1 MKEAYMANLNVL
13 IIEDLPRWQSLFKSL
28 LKKINKNV
36 NVNSAY
42 NQAEAE
48 SYFENNTYDL
58 IILDLKIP
66 LNNLDK
72 NFGTSINLDLLNKI
86 RKSYRNKLCGIII
99 TSAYGEISIV
109 KDSLRLNKVYNFFEK
124 GDTFDNS
131 LFTQNLKEAIF
142 QSRLWQIEE
151 IVNNRYQLTIHLN
164 KDSIIG
170 CEVVHG
176 TNISASHMLD
186 RPKNFNCDEFAR
198 RGDNLNIFLSTSE
211 GLQRWRPEAKA
222 IGKEIYEQ
230 LFSERA
236 FLENLY
242 KAQSNTKS
250 TNDLWIRLNGS
261 ANTLGVPFELM
272 HNNLDYLSHQ
282 HIFTRS
288 LTGYNIPHK
297 KTFHLFL
304 KDLEKSNETLR
315 ILIAGSNCDGLIPQ
329 VDAEIEILKAEIT
342 DSLNNLGINFKVE
355 PLLTEEASYEKVSE
369 ALRSGNY
376 HIFHFCGHGDFVNQ
390 MPENSGIW
398 LLDKTGMPK
407 KLGAAQLNLLTQ
419 NSNLQFIF
427 LNCCLS
433 AGTAD
438 RIGSGDFYGVFEAL
452 VRAGVPSALGYRW
465 TVLDKSAL
473 QLARKFYQKLWR
485 SFSPGESLYYA
496 RQEIKFEQGL
506 NDETWASPVLLMQ
519 NS

>member
-1 MKEAYMANLNVL
+1 MTKLKILIAEDKEEWQKTLCAILENTNLSLDIDQAYTAKQVEEF
-13 IIEDLPRWQSLFKSL
+13 ID
-28 LKKINKNV
+28 
-36 NVNSAY
+36 A
-42 NQAEAE
+42 
-48 SYFENNTYDL
+48 NTYDL
-58 IILDLKIP
+58 VIFDIGLPLDDKALLKGEDQIC
-66 LNNLDK
+66 LYLLSKIRADK
-72 NFGTSINLDLLNKI
+72 NNH
-86 RKSYRNKLCGIII
+86 LCGIIVLTGYGQISDAI
-99 TSAYGEISIV
+99 TSVQEY
-109 KDSLRLNKVYNFFEK
+109 KVYVYVEKDNFPTYHFPK
-124 GDTFDNS
+124 TVCA
-131 LFTQNLKEAIF
+131 AIF
-142 QSRLWQIEE
+142 QSRLWRIEE
-151 IVNNRYQLTIHLN
+151 VVNNRYQLTIHLN
-164 KDSIIG
+164 KDSVIG

-176 TNISASHMLD
+176 TNILASHMLD
-186 RPKNFNCDEFAR
+186 RPKIFDCDEFAR
-198 RGDNLNIFLSTSE
+198 RGDNLNIFLSTIE
-211 GLQRWRPEAKA
+211 GIQRWRPEAKA

-230 LFSERA
+230 IFSERA
-236 FLENLY
+236 FGENLY
-242 KAQSNTKS
+242 KAQSNAKS

-261 ANTLGVPFELM
+261 ANTLAVPFELM

-315 ILIAGSNCDGLIPQ
+315 ILIAGSNCDGKIPQ
-329 VDAEIEILKAEIT
+329 VDAEIEILKDEIT
-342 DSLNNLGINFKVE
+342 DSLNHLGIKFKVE
-355 PLLTEEASYEKVSE
+355 PLFTEEASYEKVSE
-369 ALRSGNY
+369 FLRSGNY
-376 HIFHFCGHGDFVNQ
+376 HIFHFCGHGDFVSQ
-390 MPENSGIW
+390 VPENSGIW
-398 LLDKTGMPK
+398 LLDKSGMPK

-419 NSNLQFIF
+419 NSALQFAF

-438 RIGSGDFYGVFEAL
+438 RIGGGDFYGIFEAL

-473 QLARKFYQKLWR
+473 QLARKFYHKLWR